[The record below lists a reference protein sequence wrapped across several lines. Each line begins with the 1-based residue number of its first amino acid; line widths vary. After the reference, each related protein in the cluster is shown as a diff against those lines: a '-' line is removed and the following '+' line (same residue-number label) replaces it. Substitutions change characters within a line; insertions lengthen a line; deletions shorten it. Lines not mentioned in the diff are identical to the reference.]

1 MMQSTARLFELIGR
15 KHQVLTQLRD
25 IGRRQMELVDGGD
38 IAALLALL
46 GAKQQLITGMQTL
59 EQELALYYAE
69 DPDRRVWPSPQHRAA
84 CARLAT
90 ECNVLLEEIVSMEKV
105 GAERMTERRN
115 EVAEQLQQAHA
126 GTQVRSAYEAN
137 RRHAS

>member
-1 MMQSTARLFELIGR
+1 MRSTERLIELICK
-15 KHQVLTQLRD
+15 KHHVLRQLRD

-46 GAKQQLITGMQTL
+46 GAKQQLIAGLQTL

-84 CARLAT
+84 CARQAA
-90 ECNVLLEEIVSMEKV
+90 ECNAFLEEIVSMEKV

-126 GTQVRSAYEAN
+126 ATQVRSAYEAN
-137 RRHAS
+137 RRRAS

>member
-1 MMQSTARLFELIGR
+1 M
-15 KHQVLTQLRD
+15 LTQLRD

-46 GAKQQLITGMQTL
+46 GAKQQLIAGLQTL

-84 CARLAT
+84 CARQAA
-90 ECNVLLEEIVSMEKV
+90 ECNALLEEIVSLEKV

-115 EVAEQLQQAHA
+115 DVAEQLQQAHA
-126 GTQVRSAYEAN
+126 ATQVRSAYEAN
-137 RRHAS
+137 RRRAS